1 MTSRGAHTKVG
12 SSYPP
17 MNVVDALLAECDP
30 SLDEISNCVF
40 HDAGVEV
47 RVSAVDQFLLA
58 FTTRLLTDRLLGH
71 VGIVQLPRYK
81 NRNALLLSICSQL
94 LCRRPPPRLQGPVV
108 FVGFDIAIAEQ
119 LRALAVRNFRRMGL
133 ADGNPLSMHRI
144 TRAGALEPV
153 VGSGRGNINS
163 ALVYFNIRIGDPP
176 LASAAPLVIIDGT
189 AIVKRAARERVLRWA
204 TEHQAAAVLIIS
216 DIGDDGVIRACAN
229 VGMVPTVLGVT
240 QAELEQLTYDL
251 GRHGA
256 SESPLSSMELLWTTP
271 TSVEILPVPG
281 AVINDA
287 IARAYG
293 TLGAKPEGPVP
304 PELEMPLKLL
314 RNGTRLA
321 ARVRHYRTACTH
333 NTLPGELPLLHRLER
348 MTFNGPPVWRSW
360 GSTRFGTLKV
370 AVKNIWDALEEDNP
384 KLLALWGLLDRID
397 HGDDPGRILIRCH
410 TPAAAEATRASLC
423 SGDRTAEQVRLWD
436 RISER
441 VTFATFKERYPA
453 GEFNAQV
460 LTGAPPPWLL
470 SPLFGV
476 EAKKTYVLA
485 YIAEESMLRAQLQ
498 QNVAHLNAWRAAA
511 ARTLAAAPPRPLEPP
526 VAPAATAAPDS
537 VTCALRVPDL
547 SLMDV
552 LDRAGQ
558 GVDARDFEVVTGTH
572 GLTVGRQ
579 KDCIPIVLD
588 DGRTWWCID
597 DGNGT
602 TPVLTITAGGHET
615 RPVSDLRADDRI
627 VVPAGEG
634 TESVHARLV
643 AASRSNDDVQ
653 ALDVILGQ
661 FRAAARAVRGNGT
674 RREAVERVR
683 RAGAQAADQLHN
695 WERGTTI
702 APREPGDVAAVFQAA
717 GRPCPDLGLVYAVAG
732 KLRSLNIILGRFVAA
747 MAAGRGEEAV
757 TKLREIVG
765 PTADEILDEFVV
777 VTVREVKAKRS
788 VSSAVAGRLR

>member
-1 MTSRGAHTKVG
+1 MISVEAHPNVV
-12 SSYPP
+12 SSDPSATI
-17 MNVVDALLAECDP
+17 VDALLAEYDP

-40 HDAGVEV
+40 HDDGVEV
-47 RVSAVDQFLLA
+47 KVSAVDQLLLT

-94 LCRRPPPRLQGPVV
+94 LCRRPPARLQGPVV
-108 FVGFDIAIAEQ
+108 FVGFDVAIAEQ
-119 LRALAVRNFRRMGL
+119 LRTLAVRNFRRMGL

-144 TRAGALEPV
+144 TRCGSLEPV
-153 VGSGRGNINS
+153 VGNVRSNTNS
-163 ALVYFNIRIGDPP
+163 ALVYFNTRIGDPP
-176 LASAAPLVIIDGT
+176 LSSAAPLVIIDGT
-189 AIVKRAARERVLRWA
+189 AVMKRAARERVLNWA
-204 TEHQAAAVLIIS
+204 TDHQAAAVVVIS
-216 DIGDDGVIRACAN
+216 DIGDDDVIRTCEN
-229 VGMVPTVLGVT
+229 VGIVPTVLAVST
-240 QAELEQLTYDL
+240 AELDQLAYDL
-251 GRHGA
+251 GRQA
-256 SESPLSSMELLWTTP
+256 TSDSPLSSMGLLWATP

-293 TLGAKPEGPVP
+293 TLGAKPDGPLP
-304 PELEMPLKLL
+304 PELELPLKLL

-321 ARVRHYRTACTH
+321 AQVRDYRTACTH
-333 NTLPGELPLLHRLER
+333 NTRPGELPLLHRLER
-348 MTFNGPPVWRSW
+348 MTFNGPPAWRSW

-370 AVKNIWDALEEDNP
+370 AVKNIWDTLEEENP
-384 KLLALWGLLDRID
+384 KLLALWGILDRID
-397 HGDDPGRILIRCH
+397 HGDVQGRILIRCH

-423 SGDRTAEQVRLWD
+423 SGDRTDQQLRLWD
-436 RISER
+436 WISER

-453 GEFNAQV
+453 GHFKAQIM
-460 LTGAPPPWLL
+460 TGAPPPWLL
-470 SPLFGV
+470 SPLFGI
-476 EAKKTYVLA
+476 EAEKTYVLA
-485 YIAEESMLRAQLQ
+485 YTAEESMLRTQLQ
-498 QNVAHLNAWRAAA
+498 RNVEHLDAWRSAA
-511 ARTLAAAPPRPLEPP
+511 ARTLAAAPPRPLDAP
-526 VAPAATAAPDS
+526 VAPAATTTPVA
-537 VTCALRVPDL
+537 VTAALRVPEL
-547 SLMDV
+547 SLVDV
-552 LDRAGQ
+552 LERAAQ
-558 GVDARDFEVVTGTH
+558 GVDARDLEVVAGAH
-572 GLTVGRQ
+572 AFTVGQ

-615 RPVSDLRADDRI
+615 RPVSGLRAGDTI

-643 AASRSNDDVQ
+643 AASRSNDDVR
-653 ALDVILGQ
+653 ALDLILGQ

-683 RAGAQAADQLHN
+683 HAGAQAAGELYN

-747 MAAGRGEEAV
+747 IAVGRGEEAV
-757 TKLREIVG
+757 AKLRQIVG
-765 PTADEILDEFVV
+765 TTADEILDEFVV
-777 VTVREVKAKRS
+777 VTVREVKTKRS
-788 VSSAVAGRLR
+788 VSGAFAGKLR